1 MTRSFCFLL
10 LVAAPVAASG
20 PTEIITK
27 LNKTVS
33 LKEPI
38 DAALDLVLTEMA
50 EQHGLTGKVIL
61 DTQAFKAAGIEDV
74 RAAMVKLDKLADVKL
89 ATVLAALLKQVDGCY
104 LVKDTHIVITSRAAR
119 RAELGEKDEDAEAA
133 VRDAMPLVRMTFTE
147 TPIRKIVEELAE
159 KFDRTI
165 LIAPYLAERGD
176 ALVTAKLVNVPL
188 DHAVELLADMA
199 ELALIK
205 RGNALYVTSRERA
218 KEMVKDK

>member
-1 MTRSFCFLL
+1 MIRPLCLL
-10 LVAAPVAASG
+10 LLATAPVFASG
-20 PTEIITK
+20 PPELSTK
-27 LNKTVS
+27 LNKTVT

-38 DAALDLVLTEMA
+38 DAALDLVLTELA

-61 DTQAFKAAGIEDV
+61 DAQAFKATGVEDV

-89 ATVLAALLKQVDGCY
+89 ATVLSAILKQVNGCY
-104 LVKDTHIVITSRAAR
+104 LVKDGLIVITSKAAR
-119 RAELGEKDEDAEAA
+119 RAELGEKDDDAEAA

-147 TPIRKIVEELAE
+147 TPIRKVVEELAE
-159 KFDRTI
+159 KFERTI

-176 ALVTAKLVNVPL
+176 VLVTAKLVNVPL

-199 ELALIK
+199 ELALVK

-218 KEMVKDK
+218 KEMEK